1 MQIQLSKRIEV
12 LQESI
17 TIAISTLAKRLK
29 EEGKDVL
36 NFGAGEPDFD
46 TPTPIKDEAKKALDG
61 GFTKYTAVEGIA
73 PLLQAIADKLKR
85 ENGIEYS
92 PKDIITSNGAKQ
104 IVQHTQN
111 ATVKK
116 QSTY

>member
-46 TPTPIKDEAKKALDG
+46 TPEKIKDEAKKALD
-61 GFTKYTAVEGIA
+61 
-73 PLLQAIADKLKR
+73 
-85 ENGIEYS
+85 
-92 PKDIITSNGAKQ
+92 
-104 IVQHTQN
+104 
-111 ATVKK
+111 
-116 QSTY
+116 

>member
-1 MQIQLSKRIEV
+1 MQPCVIIDKFVDYYKEPFFMQIQLSKRIEV

-46 TPTPIKDEAKKALDG
+46 TPEKIKDQV
-61 GFTKYTAVEGIA
+61 FYVTF
-73 PLLQAIADKLKR
+73 Q
-85 ENGIEYS
+85 
-92 PKDIITSNGAKQ
+92 
-104 IVQHTQN
+104 
-111 ATVKK
+111 
-116 QSTY
+116 